1 MAQTISKTRIKNR
14 IYKAITS
21 MTSHLYKDDDWA
33 SVSNVFATMRSVLAT
48 FEAGLELV
56 VSVKDG
62 GYREHNGAQ
71 WKEYCL
77 AIEDAEGKQ
86 LFAGTLNAHAA
97 GTIEDPFARYDMSV
111 VLA

>member
-14 IYKAITS
+14 IYKAIS
-21 MTSHLYKDDDWA
+21 AMTSHIYKDDDWRA
-33 SVSNVFATMRSVLAT
+33 VSNVFATIRETLST

-56 VSVKDG
+56 VSVIDG
-62 GYREHNGAQ
+62 GYRENNGAH
-71 WKEYCL
+71 WKEYRL
-77 AIEDAEGKQ
+77 AIEDSNGKQ
-86 LFAGTLNAHAA
+86 LFSGTLNAHGA